1 MSHRRAEKYF
11 LLALPLI
18 ALRLLLPAGLMPTAE
33 INGPAL
39 ELCSPD
45 KVIRSTPGN
54 PRVPEQ
60 GGSHSDGLCPFAAA
74 AAMAPAH
81 AAAVIVLPGA
91 GLTLAACS
99 FNAQCVAQSGP
110 LRTQRSRAP
119 PSNS

>member
-11 LLALPLI
+11 LWALPLI
-18 ALRLLLPAGLMPTAE
+18 ALRLLLPPGLMPTAATT
-33 INGPAL
+33 GPTL

-45 KVIRSTPGN
+45 KIARSTPEN
-54 PRVPEQ
+54 PRAPEQ
-60 GGSHSDGLCPFAAA
+60 GGSHSDGICPFAAA

-81 AAAVIVLPGA
+81 ATAVQILPGA
-91 GLTLAACS
+91 GLAIAPCS
-99 FNAQCVAQSGP
+99 FNAQCVAQNGP

>member
-11 LLALPLI
+11 LFALPLI
-18 ALRLLLPAGLMPTAE
+18 VLRLLLPAGLMPTAE
-33 INGPAL
+33 ISGPAL
-39 ELCSPD
+39 ELCSPE
-45 KVIRSTPGN
+45 KVGQSPGN
-54 PRVPEQ
+54 PRAPEQ
-60 GGSHSDGLCPFAAA
+60 GGSHNDGLCPFAAA

-81 AAAVIVLPGA
+81 AAVIQVSPGV
-91 GLTLAACS
+91 GLALAPCS